1 MALPGL
7 GDMKRLLLFLRRR
20 LLLKVRVAG
29 GVVVRPGDTVL
40 VSVPGLPKEDVA
52 VLRSAFEK
60 NHPGVRIVFLIGL
73 DRLVVLN
80 GVTAVTSQRT
90 SQFSGS
96 TSRPVA
102 GFSPATVESLASGD
116 TDALLRCL
124 WFLARK
130 WFSSGGSMLPARD
143 AISMTKLV
151 ERSPEQRAFLAA
163 GCDLYDVLIS
173 SPQGREA
180 LLNLGLQPVR
190 DDPKGE

>member
-1 MALPGL
+1 
-7 GDMKRLLLFLRRR
+7 MKRLLLFLRRR

-29 GVVVRPGDTVL
+29 GVVVRPGGTIL
-40 VSVPGLPKEDVA
+40 VSVPGGLAKEDVA

-60 NHPGVRIVFLIGL
+60 NHPGVRIAFLIGL

-102 GFSPATVESLASGD
+102 GLSPASVESLASGD

-180 LLNLGLQPVR
+180 LLNLGLQPVL